1 MALSL
6 DGFIANSSGNI
17 DFLAQVK
24 QNGYEEFITRI
35 GSIIMGAKTY
45 AQIRELSPEWPY
57 PKQQSY
63 IITHKKLQTAHNI
76 HALIATLKA
85 QGERDICLKLVSPT
99 LI

>member
-24 QNGYEEFITRI
+24 QNGYEEFVTRI

-76 HALIATLKA
+76 HAHNGEIHALIATLKA
-85 QGERDICLKLVSPT
+85 QSERDIC
-99 LI
+99 